1 MLSDHALGAANWS
14 LVESSETGMLTQVE
28 RAVRDKRWIVFLA
41 WEPHLMNTKFHLTYL
56 SGGDAYFGPNYGG
69 ATVNTVTRAGF
80 AGQCANLARL
90 FRQMTFSVDVENR
103 MIADMLDHKTSPV
116 LAAQHALK
124 ADPALVAGW
133 LDGVTTAPAHRPAG
147 RARGPRRPLIP
158 PSGGRFYRA
167 ACLRVFPIRRIV
179 TI

>member
-1 MLSDHALGAANWS
+1 
-14 LVESSETGMLTQVE
+14 
-28 RAVRDKRWIVFLA
+28 
-41 WEPHLMNTKFHLTYL
+41 
-56 SGGDAYFGPNYGG
+56 
-69 ATVNTVTRAGF
+69 
-80 AGQCANLARL
+80 
-90 FRQMTFSVDVENR
+90 MTFSVDVENR

-133 LDGVTTAPAHRPAG
+133 LDGVTTAAGAPACRPC
-147 RARGPRRPLIP
+147 ARPSTAADSL